1 MGNKYAII
9 QDGKVVNVVVWDGVS
24 AWEGSENAVE
34 ITGIAGIGWDYSNGI
49 FTDNRPKTESED

>member
-24 AWEGSENAVE
+24 AWEGSDDAVE
-34 ITGIAGIGWDYSNGI
+34 LTGNASIGWDYSNGI